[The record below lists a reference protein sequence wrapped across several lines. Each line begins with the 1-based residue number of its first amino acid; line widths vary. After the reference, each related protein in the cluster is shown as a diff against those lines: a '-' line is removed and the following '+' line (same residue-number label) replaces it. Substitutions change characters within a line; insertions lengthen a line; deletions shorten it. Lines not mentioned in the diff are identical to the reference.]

1 MWKMDCKRL
10 GIERPKGFGPHKIR
24 HTGITIMETRTD
36 NNTAAISQMVDHK
49 SQAVHDIYTHQE
61 VKAVQKIQTPMETL
75 YASKESGNEDDKEQ
89 QMYEMYLYLK
99 RKFESEPGNKDS
111 DQ

>member
-1 MWKMDCKRL
+1 MRWHLSLYKEKMKKCNGL
-10 GIERPKGFGPHKIR
+10 FYPTICGPFYPTLNGLFHP
-24 HTGITIMETRTD
+24 TLT
-36 NNTAAISQMVDHK
+36 
-49 SQAVHDIYTHQE
+49 

>member
-1 MWKMDCKRL
+1 MKK
-10 GIERPKGFGPHKIR
+10 
-24 HTGITIMETRTD
+24 
-36 NNTAAISQMVDHK
+36 AAISQMFGHK